1 MILYA
6 KDDAKERTVP
16 SLWKALWLTVEG
28 NVNQNMGSTNFQD
41 KVTYRL
47 KLKEEQEFGEER
59 RNSDSG

>member
-47 KLKEEQEFGEER
+47 KLK
-59 RNSDSG
+59 